1 MARTTDQT
9 AVWLYAVLAR
19 DFDDFFE
26 FVNEEQDDEA
36 LKLLYL
42 MLTVPNKKHDKSTNE
57 LNKLGAG
64 FVERALKKRGLDL
77 PDPPYPTRW
86 ERLLHPEQYDDG

>member
-1 MARTTDQT
+1 MARAVTDD
-9 AVWLYAVLAR
+9 LR
-19 DFDDFFE
+19 R
-26 FVNEEQDDEA
+26 
-36 LKLLYL
+36 
-42 MLTVPNKKHDKSTNE
+42 
-57 LNKLGAG
+57 AG